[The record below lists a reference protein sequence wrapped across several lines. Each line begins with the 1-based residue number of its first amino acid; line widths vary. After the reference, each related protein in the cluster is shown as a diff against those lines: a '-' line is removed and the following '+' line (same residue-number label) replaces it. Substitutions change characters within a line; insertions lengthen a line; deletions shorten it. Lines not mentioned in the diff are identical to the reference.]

1 MLLQNILQDFQ
12 PQDEF
17 AADTRRVRAH
27 RREVPPPLLGMPW
40 ALWGGKVHIYLPG
53 AREWLAARIRRR
65 APARAS

>member
-1 MLLQNILQDFQ
+1 MSSQNILQDFQ

-17 AADTRRVRAH
+17 AADTGVSEHTVARYR
-27 RREVPPPLLGMPW
+27 LLGMPW